1 MKIVVSPDSF
11 KGSLTATEAGQVI
24 VRSIKEFDSTIETV
38 LLPVADGGEGTLE
51 PLISATEGKR
61 VYVEVKD
68 PLGRSIRAEYGI
80 LGDGKTCVIEMA
92 KASGLTLLLDHERNP
107 LTASTFGTGE
117 LIRHALDEGYRK
129 FVIGIGGS
137 ATNDG
142 GTGMLRALGMK
153 FRNEVGEEI
162 SQGAGS
168 LQSLHEIDDTEFDV
182 RIADSHFVIACDVDN
197 PFIGSNGATA
207 IFGPQKGVT
216 PEQVV
221 YIDKNLA
228 NLANKIESL
237 TGIALHDRPGAGAAG
252 GLGGAFLA
260 FFPVTLKPGIEV
272 VLEAINFHQQIEH
285 TDFIITGEG
294 KSDLQTLAGKAPI
307 GIAGVAKSKN
317 IPVILISGFI
327 AQDSMLALST
337 HFDLLVSVTDDSV
350 SQQESIEKAEHY
362 LGIRTTETMFKLLQK

>member
-24 VRSIKEFDSTIETV
+24 VRSIKEFDSKIETV

-68 PLGRSIRAEYGI
+68 PLGRSIKAEYGI
-80 LGDGKTCVIEMA
+80 LGDGETCVIEMA

-107 LTASTFGTGE
+107 LIASTFGTGE

-285 TDFIITGEG
+285 ADFIITGEG
-294 KSDLQTLAGKAPI
+294 KSDLQPLA
-307 GIAGVAKSKN
+307 
-317 IPVILISGFI
+317 
-327 AQDSMLALST
+327 
-337 HFDLLVSVTDDSV
+337 
-350 SQQESIEKAEHY
+350 
-362 LGIRTTETMFKLLQK
+362 

>member
-51 PLISATEGKR
+51 PLISATMGKL
-61 VYVEVKD
+61 VFVEVND
-68 PLGRSIRAEYGI
+68 PIGRSIRVEYGI
-80 LGDGKTCVIEMA
+80 LGDGETCVIEMA
-92 KASGLTLLLDHERNP
+92 KASGLTLLLEHERNP
-107 LTASTFGTGE
+107 LIASTFGTGE

-162 SQGAGS
+162 SQGAES
-168 LQSLHEIDDTEFDV
+168 LQSLHEIDATEFDL
-182 RIADSHFVIACDVDN
+182 RIADAHFVIACDVDN
-197 PFIGSNGATA
+197 PFIGPNGATA

-216 PEQVV
+216 PEQVESL
-221 YIDKNLA
+221 DRNLA

-237 TGIALHDRPGAGAAG
+237 TGITLHNRPGAGAAG

-272 VLEAINFHQQIEH
+272 IMEAVNFHQEIEH
-285 TDFIITGEG
+285 ADYIITGEG
-294 KSDLQTLAGKAPI
+294 KSDLQTLSGKAPI
-307 GIAGVAKSKN
+307 GIASVAKAKN
-317 IPVILISGFI
+317 IPVILISGLI
-327 AQDSMLALST
+327 ASDSILTLSS
-337 HFDLLVSVTDDSV
+337 HFDLLVSITDDSV
-350 SQQESIEKAEHY
+350 SQQESIENAEHY
-362 LGIRTTETMFKLLQK
+362 LGIRTKETMFKLLQK

>member
-1 MKIVVSPDSF
+1 
-11 KGSLTATEAGQVI
+11 
-24 VRSIKEFDSTIETV
+24 
-38 LLPVADGGEGTLE
+38 
-51 PLISATEGKR
+51 
-61 VYVEVKD
+61 
-68 PLGRSIRAEYGI
+68 
-80 LGDGKTCVIEMA
+80 TCVIEMA

-107 LTASTFGTGE
+107 LIASTFGTGE

-153 FRNEVGEEI
+153 FLNEVGDEI
-162 SQGAGS
+162 SQGAES
-168 LQSLHEIDDTEFDV
+168 LQSLHEIDATEFDL
-182 RIADSHFVIACDVDN
+182 RIADAHFVIACDVDN
-197 PFIGSNGATA
+197 PFIGPNGATA

-216 PEQVV
+216 PEQVES
-221 YIDKNLA
+221 IDKNLA

-272 VLEAINFHQQIEH
+272 VLEAVNFHQQIEH
-285 TDFIITGEG
+285 ADFIITGEG
-294 KSDLQTLAGKAPI
+294 KSDLQTLSGKAPI
-307 GIAGVAKSKN
+307 GIASVAKAKN
-317 IPVILISGFI
+317 IPIILISGLI
-327 AQDSMLALST
+327 ASDSILALST

-350 SQQESIEKAEHY
+350 SQQESIENAEHY
-362 LGIRTTETMFKLLQK
+362 LEIRTKETMFKLLQK

>member
-51 PLISATEGKR
+51 PLISATEGKL
-61 VYVEVKD
+61 VFVEVND
-68 PLGRSIRAEYGI
+68 PIGRPIRVEYGI
-80 LGDGKTCVIEMA
+80 LGDGETCVIEMA

-107 LTASTFGTGE
+107 LIASTFGTGE

-153 FRNEVGEEI
+153 FLNEVGEEI
-162 SQGAGS
+162 SQGAES
-168 LQSLHEIDDTEFDV
+168 LQFLHDIDATEFDL

-197 PFIGSNGATA
+197 PFIGPNGATA

-216 PEQVV
+216 PEQVES
-221 YIDKNLA
+221 IDKNLA

-260 FFPVTLKPGIEV
+260 FFPVTLKSGIEV
-272 VLEAINFHQQIEH
+272 VLEAVNFHQQIEH
-285 TDFIITGEG
+285 ADFIITGEG
-294 KSDLQTLAGKAPI
+294 KSDLQTLSGKAPI
-307 GIAGVAKSKN
+307 GIASVAKAKN
-317 IPVILISGFI
+317 IPIILISGFI
-327 AQDSMLALST
+327 APDSILALST

-350 SQQESIEKAEHY
+350 SQQESIENAEHY
-362 LGIRTTETMFKLLQK
+362 LGIRTKETMFKLLQK

>member
-1 MKIVVSPDSF
+1 MKIIVSPDSF

-24 VRSIKEFDSTIETV
+24 VKSIKELDPTIETV

-51 PLISATEGKR
+51 ALITATKGEI
-61 VYVEVKD
+61 VYVDVKD
-68 PLGRSIRAEYGI
+68 PIGRTIRVEYGI
-80 LGDGKTCVIEMA
+80 LGDGETCVIEMA

-107 LTASTFGTGE
+107 LIASTFGTGE

-153 FRNEVGEEI
+153 FLNEVGEEI
-162 SQGAGS
+162 CQGVES
-168 LQSLHEIDDTEFDV
+168 LQSLHEIDATEFDL
-182 RIADSHFVIACDVDN
+182 RIADAHFVIACDVDN
-197 PFIGSNGATA
+197 PFIGPNGATA

-216 PEQVV
+216 PEQVES
-221 YIDKNLA
+221 IDKNLL

-272 VLEAINFHQQIEH
+272 VMEAVNFYEEIEH
-285 TDFIITGEG
+285 TDIIITGEG
-294 KSDLQTLAGKAPI
+294 RSDLQTLSGKAPI
-307 GIAGVAKSKN
+307 GIASVAKAKN

-327 AQDSMLALST
+327 ASDSISALST
-337 HFDLLVSVTDDSV
+337 HFDLLVSVTDGSV
-350 SQQESIEKAEHY
+350 SQQESIENAGHY
-362 LGIRTTETMFKLLQK
+362 LAIRTKETMFKLLQK